1 MQGSFRYRSGVLLVV
16 AIVNI
21 SIIHGVCSSLLG
33 DIRVDEQRLV
43 DQLAQ
48 LARVSDDPHPA
59 VTRVLFT
66 DKDVLARKYII
77 SLMEDAGL
85 EVHVDAMGSIVGTWA
100 PDGSEIPA
108 AGQGSVM
115 TGSHCDAIPLAGAY
129 DGTVG
134 VIGGIEAVRA
144 LKSSGFQ
151 PSRPIQVIMFTSEEP
166 TRFGLSCISSR
177 AMAGALGADQLSQ
190 LQDDEGKT
198 FIQAARDAGY
208 GIDGIQSEEDIIK
221 NVSSYSVSS
230 FVELHIEQ
238 GPELEASNTDIG
250 VVTAIAAPSAFY
262 VSFKGGGGHAGALLM
277 PDRHDA
283 SLAAAELALEVERLV
298 VSTGSTDIVGTA
310 GKWQISPGAINSV
323 PRVAEL
329 EIDLRDPDPDRRS
342 KVIEQLKEAAERI
355 ARQRGVDYEFK
366 TLNLDPPAIS
376 KSHIVETI
384 EAAASHF
391 KASSRRMIS
400 RAYHDSLFMA
410 QTSDMGMIF
419 IPSEGGKS
427 HRPDEF
433 TAPHHIR
440 QGVEVL
446 AYTLADLAGSR
457 SATQHTEL

>member
-1 MQGSFRYRSGVLLVV
+1 MLQGSFRYCSGVFLVAAV
-16 AIVNI
+16 FNLC
-21 SIIHGVCSSLLG
+21 IIHGLCNGLVG
-33 DIRVDEQRLV
+33 DIRVDERRLV
-43 DQLAQ
+43 GQITQ

-66 DKDVLARKYII
+66 EKDVLARKYII
-77 SLMEDAGL
+77 SLMEDVGL
-85 EVHVDAMGSIVGTWA
+85 EVHVDAMGSIVGTWVPA
-100 PDGSEIPA
+100 GS
-108 AGQGSVM
+108 GSSVGSVM

-134 VIGGIEAVRA
+134 VLGGIEAVRA
-144 LKSSGFQ
+144 LKASGFV

-177 AMAGALGADQLSQ
+177 AMAGALGAEQLSH
-190 LQDDEGKT
+190 LQDNEGKT
-198 FIQAARDAGY
+198 FIQAAREA

-221 NVSSYSVSS
+221 NVSSYAIAS

-238 GPELEASNTDIG
+238 GPELEASSTDIG

-283 SLAAAELALEVERLV
+283 SLAAAELALEVEKSV
-298 VSTGSTDIVGTA
+298 VSTGSIDIVGTV

-329 EIDLRDPDPDRRS
+329 EIDLRDPDPVRRS
-342 KVIEQLKEAAERI
+342 KVIDQLKEAAERI
-355 ARQRGVDYEFK
+355 ASRRGVEYEFK

-391 KASSRRMIS
+391 NLSSRRMIS

-410 QTSDMGMIF
+410 QISDMGMIF

-433 TAPHHIR
+433 TAPRYIR

-446 AYTLADLAGSR
+446 AYTLANLAGSVE
-457 SATQHTEL
+457 QHTEL